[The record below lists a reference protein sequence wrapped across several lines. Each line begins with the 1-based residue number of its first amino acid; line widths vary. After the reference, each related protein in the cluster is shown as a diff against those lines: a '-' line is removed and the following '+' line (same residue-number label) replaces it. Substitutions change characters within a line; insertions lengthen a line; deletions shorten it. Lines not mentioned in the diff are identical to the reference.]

1 MFDDEKLKRRRNKP
15 RAVPGKRHIVQ
26 PAMARKSRGEWIGE
40 PAMMPGANIA
50 QERSEKRVSRRKRE
64 NVRNVLSRRP
74 GPMTIRDVVLQAESE
89 AHFQTRVMRAAHVL
103 GWWLVY
109 HTWDSR
115 RSPSGFPDLVLINEK
130 QRRHIFVELKTERG
144 RLTVAQERWRDG
156 LLGVGV
162 EWYLWR
168 PSQWDELIGVL
179 RGKAA

>member
-1 MFDDEKLKRRRNKP
+1 
-15 RAVPGKRHIVQ
+15 
-26 PAMARKSRGEWIGE
+26 
-40 PAMMPGANIA
+40 MMPGANIA